1 MSNSEQAAQRV
12 LEYVAR
18 HLVDNPDEVEVVPVE
33 GERSVVLELHVEKSD
48 LGKVIGK
55 RGRTAKALRTLVKA
69 AAGNDGKNINVD
81 IVD

>member
-1 MSNSEQAAQRV
+1 MRAEDV
-12 LEYVAR
+12 LEYVAKQ
-18 HLVDNPDEVEVVPVE
+18 LVDNPDDVEVVVSD
-33 GERSVVLELHVEKSD
+33 GDRNTVLELHVNDDD

-69 AAGNDGKNINVD
+69 AASLDDENVSVE

>member
-1 MSNSEQAAQRV
+1 MRSEAV
-12 LEYVAR
+12 LEFVAKQ
-18 HLVDNPDEVEVVPVE
+18 LVDHPSDVRIEVSEDDRE
-33 GERSVVLELHVEKSD
+33 VVLELHVHDED

-69 AAGNDGKNINVD
+69 AGALDDENVTVE

>member
-1 MSNSEQAAQRV
+1 MRAENVLRFVAEQ
-12 LEYVAR
+12 
-18 HLVDNPDEVEVVPVE
+18 LVDHPDVVRIDVDE
-33 GERSVVLELHVEKSD
+33 DERETVLELHVHDED

-69 AAGNDGKNINVD
+69 AGALDDENVTVE

>member
-1 MSNSEQAAQRV
+1 VRSENV
-12 LEYVAR
+12 LEFVAKQ
-18 HLVDNPDEVEVVPVE
+18 LVDHPDDVRIETAEDDRE
-33 GERSVVLELHVEKSD
+33 VVLELHVHDED

-69 AAGNDGKNINVD
+69 AGALDDENVTVE